1 MFKRRNNPKSHIKK
15 NLSTPKH
22 VLSATIGNPKV
33 EQQKEVANIETEKQ
47 KPVIS
52 AVTFVGNKAMQDAD
66 VNTMF
71 VQPYMMSQVT
81 NLSNS
86 IMMDHQKS
94 IYLDENCNN
103 DDKMKFMTWASYNV
117 RAALASLASQ
127 ITSYIIQNCT
137 DLIVSTILRFNNEAL
152 QIGTKKSSECFGVA
166 NMVSPND
173 IYSELINVVPSKVYS
188 MCEYI
193 EVFVDGSR
201 AFFEFNI
208 LMDDILSH
216 IVARILNMYI
226 IDITTSLGENGEIEN
241 LYRMLFF
248 KCYNAQCTTLPSIAD
263 QYAFVT
269 SIMRNMMEEYITE
282 LRGAFA
288 MIAQTSA
295 NMLINSATVYAR
307 NYENIDYTTST
318 MMKDIPQLTSL
329 FDDNNVVNKIID
341 GK

>member
-15 NLSTPKH
+15 NSSTPKH
-22 VLSATIGNPKV
+22 VMSTTVDNPKV
-33 EQQKEVANIETEKQ
+33 EQPKEVANIETEKQ

-103 DDKMKFMTWASYNV
+103 DDKMKFMTWASYND
-117 RAALASLASQ
+117 RAELASLASQ

-226 IDITTSLGENGEIEN
+226 IDITTSLGENGEVEN

-288 MIAQTSA
+288 MIAQSSA
-295 NMLINSATVYAR
+295 NMLVNSATVYAR

-329 FDDNNVVNKIID
+329 FDDNNVVNKMID